1 MSRGESTGATD
12 LMPCTGE
19 MQDEANVRQKV
30 NVLCHDRNGFGQC
43 FERDNVARGSSGSW
57 IRAPVILAS
66 APKPDPMWIAAKPQN
81 DHRGWGRRSNVPR
94 LIVRS
99 TNSRTQRRSSSWSVA
114 TTVWST
120 PELGCRVTAD
130 NGIVEVHE
138 DEDKGLE
145 DRWCHRSS
153 GSYKG
158 VCPRE
163 ELFCGL
169 RVDCSELGMPLTSN
183 FRQEEIVALGD
194 AGGVVCHVK
203 AVYNE
208 GECSDC
214 RSCRRSVTTQWVA
227 SIASQGTS
235 VVINGIL

>member
-1 MSRGESTGATD
+1 M
-12 LMPCTGE
+12 
-19 MQDEANVRQKV
+19 
-30 NVLCHDRNGFGQC
+30 VLAC
-43 FERDNVARGSSGSW
+43 
-57 IRAPVILAS
+57 
-66 APKPDPMWIAAKPQN
+66 APKSDPKLQN
-81 DHRGWGRRSNVPR
+81 DHRGWGRCSTVPR
-94 LIVRS
+94 LILRS
-99 TNSRTQRRSSSWSVA
+99 TTSRTQRRSSSWSVA
-114 TTVWST
+114 TTAWST

-169 RVDCSELGMPLTSN
+169 GVHCSELGMPLTSN
-183 FRQEEIVALGD
+183 FRQEEVVTLGD
-194 AGGVVCHVK
+194 AGCVVGHVK
-203 AVYNE
+203 AVDNE

-214 RSCRRSVTTQWVA
+214 RSRRRSATTQRVA
-227 SIASQGTS
+227 SIASQCAS